1 MSRHFPK
8 QPVMVVHEATTLI
21 SRFDQE
27 QDNNDNV
34 SKRGVSRNNI
44 RKKSQNN
51 LENSAV
57 SKTYRS
63 PVNTPNMN
71 HGIPNVNSNT
81 ALSKVMNILT

>member
-27 QDNNDNV
+27 KDNSDII

-44 RKKSQNN
+44 RKKSQTNM
-51 LENSAV
+51 ENSAV

-63 PVNTPNMN
+63 TVNTPITN
-71 HGIPNVNSNT
+71 HGIANANSNS
-81 ALSKVMNILT
+81 ALSKVSYFSI